1 MSAPSNSDPRVD
13 QPMISDEALLAA
25 HDKLLEKQPDDKGH
39 YRLMPLALLFAFS
52 GLIFF
57 AGTYLGLFSGHF
69 DPRIYNEHGHPGG
82 SNAVQAA
89 PVDPVAAGKKT
100 FSTTCASC
108 HQATG
113 QGQPPAIPPLAG
125 SEWVV
130 GSEER
135 LIRAVVY
142 GIQGKITVKGTVF
155 EQAMMPNGKVPGSG
169 FQLSDDK
176 IAQVLTYIR
185 QEWGNQAGPIAAE
198 KVTEIHNKEGDHKP
212 FVPDDLL
219 KLP

>member
-1 MSAPSNSDPRVD
+1 MSTPPNSDPRID
-13 QPMISDEALLAA
+13 QPAISDEVLLAT
-25 HDKLLEKQPDDKGH
+25 HDKLLDKQPDDKGH

-57 AGTYLGLFSGHF
+57 AGTYLGHYAGNFHPTVF
-69 DPRIYNEHGHPGG
+69 NEHSHGATATGP
-82 SNAVQAA
+82 AKA
-89 PVDPVAAGKKT
+89 VDPVEAGKKI
-100 FSTTCASC
+100 FAGTCASC

-113 QGQPPAIPPLAG
+113 LGLPPAIPPLAG
-125 SEWVV
+125 SEWVT

-142 GIQGKITVKGTVF
+142 GIQGKITVKGQVF
-155 EQAMMPNGKVPGSG
+155 EQAMAPNGKVPGSG
-169 FQLSDDK
+169 FQLSDEK

-185 QEWGNQAGPIAAE
+185 QEWGNSAPPITAE
-198 KVTEIHNKEGDHKP
+198 KVTEIHTKEGDHKP